1 MNQRTDGHSEPLRV
15 VVVGGGIAGA
25 EVLLALREL
34 AGDRVSLTLV
44 SPGEE
49 LVLPALTVAEPFALG
64 HAQRYSLAD
73 LLERVHGDLVA
84 GSLAAIDP
92 QQREIHLQD
101 GATLGFD
108 ALVIATG
115 ARAAAR
121 VEHATTW
128 WPGGDAEAF
137 GGLLRDIEE
146 GYTTRVAFV
155 IPPGAVWPLP
165 LYELALMTAREVSG
179 MGIDGAELT
188 VITPE
193 AVPLALFGSAAA
205 RAVRDELDRVGIR
218 LETATVGRVQPAD
231 PLEVVL
237 QPSIRRLSVD
247 GVVALP
253 GVDGPRIPGTTQD
266 DAGFILVGPGGLMCG
281 GESVWAAGDA
291 IAYPVKL
298 GALASQQADAVA
310 GEIAARVGV
319 QMPAR
324 PAGLRLQGVLM
335 TGGAPR
341 VVGAGPSTTETDHR
355 QIWRPED
362 KVHGTYLTPYL
373 HNLSPTIEPGGHS
386 ADGVLVEEMLPGT
399 DSEETE
405 SFHALWRAEQ
415 GSPGYLE
422 RLGHQIHAYAATHQQ
437 SADLLRDHG
446 QLPRPDPR
454 LS

>member
-1 MNQRTDGHSEPLRV
+1 MNEPTAEFSEPLRV
-15 VVVGGGIAGA
+15 VVVGGGIGGA
-25 EVLLALREL
+25 EVLLALRDL

-49 LVLPALTVAEPFALG
+49 LVLPALSVAEPFALG
-64 HAQRYSLAD
+64 RAQRYSLAD
-73 LLERVHGDLVA
+73 LVAGVHGDLVA
-84 GSLAAIDP
+84 GSLAAVDP
-92 QQREIHLQD
+92 QQRQIRLAD

-115 ARAAAR
+115 ARPLAR

-128 WPGGDAEAF
+128 WPGGDPEAF

-146 GYTTRVAFV
+146 GYTKRVAFV

-205 RAVRDELDRVGIR
+205 RAVREELDRVGIR
-218 LETATVGRVQPAD
+218 LETGTVARVEPAD

-237 QPSIRRLSVD
+237 QPTIRRLGVD
-247 GVVALP
+247 RVVALP
-253 GVDGPRIPGTTQD
+253 GVDGPRIPGTMQN
-266 DAGFILVGPGGLMCG
+266 DAGFILVGPGGLMRG
-281 GESVWAAGDA
+281 SESVWAAGDA

-310 GEIAARVGV
+310 GEIAGRVGV
-319 QMPAR
+319 QTPAR
-324 PAGLRLQGVLM
+324 PPGLRLRGVLM
-335 TGGAPR
+335 TGAGPLP
-341 VVGAGPSTTETDHR
+341 VGAEPSAAKIDHR
-355 QIWRPED
+355 PIWRPED
-362 KVHGTYLTPYL
+362 KVHGMYLTPYL
-373 HNLSPTIEPGGHS
+373 HDLSPTIEPGDHP
-386 ADGVLVEEMLPGT
+386 ADSVFVEETLPGT
-399 DSEETE
+399 DSDDAG

-415 GSPGYLE
+415 GSPDYLQ
-422 RLGHQIHAYAATHQQ
+422 RLGQRIGAYEAAHRQ

-446 QLPRPDPR
+446 QLPPHMR
-454 LS
+454 